1 MVHEHVTL
9 RDGRRVVVREA
20 QHRDGPGMLH
30 LLRDVASERAYTL
43 LEPQEVDARASAILR
58 DMGAHDPNE
67 LRLLARCGEADT
79 DVIADL
85 TLGTKNF
92 RRIAHVAK
100 LGMEVRKDFRGV
112 GLGDAMLRVA
122 LAWAAEHPLIARV
135 ELQVFADN
143 ARAVALYRKHGFV
156 EEGRRSKYMHVGD
169 HYLDDLIM
177 GMFVK
182 PI

>member
-9 RDGRRVVVREA
+9 RDGRRVVVREV
-20 QHRDGPGMLH
+20 QHRDGPGILH
-30 LLRDVASERAYTL
+30 LLRDIASEQAYTL
-43 LEPQEVDARASAILR
+43 LEPQDIDARAAAMLR
-58 DMGAHDPNE
+58 DIGAEDPNE

-112 GLGDAMLRVA
+112 GL
-122 LAWAAEHPLIARV
+122 
-135 ELQVFADN
+135 
-143 ARAVALYRKHGFV
+143 
-156 EEGRRSKYMHVGD
+156 
-169 HYLDDLIM
+169 
-177 GMFVK
+177 
-182 PI
+182 

>member
-1 MVHEHVTL
+1 MIRDLVTL
-9 RDGRRVVVREA
+9 RDGREVVVREVE
-20 QHRDGPGMLH
+20 HRDGPGMLR
-30 LLRDVASERAYTL
+30 LLRDVASEGGFTL
-43 LEPQEVDARASAILR
+43 LEPAEIDSRASTMLR
-58 DMGAHDPNE
+58 DMGTEDPNE
-67 LRLLARCGEADT
+67 LRLLARCGESDQ

-112 GLGDAMLRVA
+112 GLGDAMLGIA
-122 LAWAAEHPLIARV
+122 LAWARQHPRIARV

-143 ARAVALYRKHGFV
+143 DRAISLYRKHGFE
-156 EEGRRSKYMHVGD
+156 EEGRRRKYMHVGD
-169 HYLDDLIM
+169 QYLDDLVM

-182 PI
+182 SI